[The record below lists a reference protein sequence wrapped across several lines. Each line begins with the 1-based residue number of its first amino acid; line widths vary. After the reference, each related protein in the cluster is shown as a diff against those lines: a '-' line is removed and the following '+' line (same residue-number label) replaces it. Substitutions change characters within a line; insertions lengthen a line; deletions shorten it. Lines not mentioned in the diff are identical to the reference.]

1 MNREDSNRPVDE
13 ASCQDATD
21 AATRSGEG
29 AATALKAM
37 LRKRQ
42 QAERPELP
50 GLETPP
56 CPQP

>member
-1 MNREDSNRPVDE
+1 MNRDDPKRPEGE
-13 ASCQDATD
+13 AHPEPADG
-21 AATRSGEG
+21 AANRSGEG

-42 QAERPELP
+42 QAERPENP
-50 GLETPP
+50 PADTPP